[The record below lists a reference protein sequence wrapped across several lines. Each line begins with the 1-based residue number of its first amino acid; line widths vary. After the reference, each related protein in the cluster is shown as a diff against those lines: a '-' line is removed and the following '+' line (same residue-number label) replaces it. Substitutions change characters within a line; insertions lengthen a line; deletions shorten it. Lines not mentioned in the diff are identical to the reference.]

1 MTTDK
6 AIQTFYRN
14 FDRIGKFL
22 VRLLV
27 KELKA
32 QGHNL
37 TGELVSSVI
46 HEVDEILS
54 ATEIAIKHNDYG
66 DYLNKGVPRSRI
78 PFSLAKK
85 RRRRSSSANSNKTS
99 KYIEALINWIK
110 IAGFTSGLEKDVR
123 STAFA
128 IATKHA
134 KFGNPIPYQHLS
146 SRAKSISKNGRRR
159 KWLDWTIKTYA
170 KDLKIKVKDAQKE
183 FLQDYLSA
191 SINELVKANKEHL
204 VLIK

>member
-1 MTTDK
+1 MTQQA
-6 AIQTFYRN
+6 AIKTFYKN

-27 KELKA
+27 KELKE

-46 HEVDEILS
+46 YEVDEILS

-66 DYLNKGVPRSRI
+66 HYLNKGVPKSRI
-78 PFSLAKK
+78 PFSAAK
-85 RRRRSSSANSNKTS
+85 RRRRRTSSARSNKKS
-99 KYIEALINWIK
+99 KYIEALINWVK
-110 IAGFTSGLEKDVR
+110 LAGFTSGLDEDVK

-128 IATKHA
+128 IANKHA

-146 SRAKSISKNGRRR
+146 SRAKSISRNGRRR

-170 KDLKIKVKDAQKE
+170 KDLKVKVTAAQKTFVE
-183 FLQDYLSA
+183 DYLSA
-191 SINELVKANKEHL
+191 SINDLVKANRQHL